1 MSRGPG
7 CGSVSWAVV
16 GVLACAREGM
26 RCAGL
31 AGPGDRLFRDDA
43 CGVSASV
50 EPDALVWLWLLLG
63 RSEIPSVPSVEWL
76 CRDLRRQSATAG
88 SHVLRWKQ
96 DDRQGGFLGLAIVV
110 VVVVVVARKL

>member
-1 MSRGPG
+1 MSRGSG
-7 CGSVSWAVV
+7 CGSVSWAVA

-31 AGPGDRLFRDDA
+31 VGSGNCLFQDDA
-43 CGVSASV
+43 CAVCASV
-50 EPDALVWLWLLLG
+50 EPGALVWLWLLLG

-88 SHVLRWKQ
+88 SHVLRWNQ
-96 DDRQGGFLGLAIVV
+96 DDRQGGFLGLVIV